1 MTIDL
6 IGGKWKVLLLW
17 HLSQRILRF
26 NEIGRIFPDISTK
39 MLTQQ
44 LRDMEEDGLILRKVY
59 PQVPPKVEYD
69 LTEFGRSL
77 IPVLMAMQE
86 WGTAYMI
93 NQNQKTTDN

>member
-1 MTIDL
+1 M
-6 IGGKWKVLLLW
+6 LLLW

-69 LTEFGRSL
+69 LTDFGRSL

-86 WGTAYMI
+86 WGTSYV
-93 NQNQKTTDN
+93 NDQKQKTTESK